1 MSQRRPPR
9 TPAEEERHQRR
20 LDALETLQH
29 AAELRERMHPRQR
42 HLARARALL
51 HARTTRG

>member
-9 TPAEEERHQRR
+9 TPDEEDRRKRR
-20 LDALETLQH
+20 LEALEALQQ
-29 AAELRERMHPRQR
+29 AAELRARMHPRQR

>member
-9 TPAEEERHQRR
+9 TPEEEDRRKRR
-20 LDALETLQH
+20 LEALEALQQ
-29 AAELRERMHPRQR
+29 AAELRKRMHPRQR